1 MSDINSLIKS
11 GAVPSATPRSSK
23 IPVPELVITEDSQS
37 PVNEDIQ
44 ETPNT
49 EDIQSLATEDS
60 QSLVT
65 EDIQES
71 PVTEHIQMT
80 QVTEE
85 IIEIFS
91 EEVEADTMTLKKE
104 DEDISGL
111 NLHILN

>member
-11 GAVPSATPRSSK
+11 GAVPSATPRTSK
-23 IPVPELVITEDSQS
+23 ISVPELVITEDSQS

-44 ETPNT
+44 ETLIT

-60 QSLVT
+60 KSLAT

-71 PVTEHIQMT
+71 LVTEHIQRT

-85 IIEIFS
+85 TVEIITQ
-91 EEVEADTMTLKKE
+91 EVEADTMTLKKE
-104 DEDISGL
+104 EEDISGL
-111 NLHILN
+111 NF